1 MQLIH
6 GDLQNK
12 NIKVSKKSMFI
23 TTLFK
28 FFIHYKYKSKFNKKY
43 IPVDKDITKISRMSK
58 FVISS
63 HSFPTKFLSVRTVI
77 CL

>member
-12 NIKVSKKSMFI
+12 NIKMSKKSMFI
-23 TTLFK
+23 TTLFM

-43 IPVDKDITKISRMSK
+43 ILVDKDITKISRMSK
-58 FVISS
+58 FV
-63 HSFPTKFLSVRTVI
+63 LNM
-77 CL
+77 L